1 MAKPGHVTP
10 TGVWSIFGA
19 CCILTGME
27 LKRHKVKEYFYIVV
41 GSFITALGIAV
52 FANPAKIASGG
63 VSGIATILYH
73 SFGWD
78 PGMMILIQSI
88 PLFLV
93 GMKIFG
99 AQYGVKSLIGTILLS
114 VFTSGICLVIG
125 YDGILDYKQPMSVL
139 LSALFGGV
147 LLGTG
152 VGLVMKSGSNTGGT
166 DIIAQILARYTK
178 LTLGTSLFLVDAVI
192 ILISAF
198 TFGIE
203 SALYAI
209 ITVYITGVV
218 IDKVVLSMGT
228 RYAKTVYII
237 SDKREQI
244 SQAILEELGHGGT
257 ILHATGMY
265 TGYDRPVIMTVV
277 PNQKISRLT
286 NIVHEI
292 DDNAFMI
299 VQEAYQVLGEGF
311 TPIAKAALA
320 SQADVTQMSKP
331 KPEAH
336 EKRNPDVTH

>member
-1 MAKPGHVTP
+1 MY
-10 TGVWSIFGA
+10 TGD
-19 CCILTGME
+19 ME
-27 LKRHKVKEYFYIVV
+27 IKRHKVIEYFYIAV
-41 GSFITALGIAV
+41 GSFITAIGVAV
-52 FANPAKIASGG
+52 FTNPAKIASGG

-78 PGMMILIQSI
+78 PGLMILVQSF
-88 PLFLV
+88 PLFLI

-99 AQYGVKSLIGTILLS
+99 AQYGLKSLLGTLLLS
-114 VFTSGICLVIG
+114 AFTSGICLVIG
-125 YDGILDYKQPMSVL
+125 YDGILNYDHQMNVL

-147 LLGTG
+147 FMGTG
-152 VGLVMKSGSNTGGT
+152 IGLVMKSGSNTGGT
-166 DIIAQILARYTK
+166 DIVAQIIARYTR

-192 ILISAF
+192 ILASAF

-203 SALYAI
+203 SAMYAI
-209 ITVYITGVV
+209 ITVYITGLV

-237 SDKREQI
+237 SDQREQI
-244 SQAILEELGHGGT
+244 SQAIMKELGHGGT
-257 ILHATGMY
+257 LLHATGMY
-265 TGYDRPVIMTVV
+265 TGSDRTVIMTVV

-292 DDNAFMI
+292 DEKAFMI

-320 SQADVTQMSKP
+320 SQADVTQVAKQKAESP
-331 KPEAH
+331 DH
-336 EKRNPDVTH
+336 RSPDVSH

>member
-1 MAKPGHVTP
+1 
-10 TGVWSIFGA
+10 
-19 CCILTGME
+19 ME
-27 LKRHKVKEYFYIVV
+27 IKRHKVTEYFYIAV
-41 GSFITALGIAV
+41 GSFITAVGVAV

-63 VSGIATILYH
+63 VSGVATILYH

-78 PGMMILIQSI
+78 PGLMIMVQSV

-99 AQYGVKSLIGTILLS
+99 AQYGLKSLIGTLLLS
-114 VFTSGICLVIG
+114 AFTSGICLMIG
-125 YDGILDYKQPMSVL
+125 YDGILSYDHPMSVL

-147 LLGTG
+147 IMGTG
-152 VGLVMKSGSNTGGT
+152 IGLVMKSGSNTGGT

-192 ILISAF
+192 IVASAF

-237 SDKREQI
+237 SDQREQI

-257 ILHATGMY
+257 LLHATGMY
-265 TGYDRPVIMTVV
+265 TGNDRTVIMTVV

-292 DDNAFMI
+292 DDKAFMI

-320 SQADVTQMSKP
+320 SQSDVTQMSRQKP
-331 KPEAH
+331 DNQEH
-336 EKRNPDVTH
+336 RSPDVPR

>member
-1 MAKPGHVTP
+1 
-10 TGVWSIFGA
+10 
-19 CCILTGME
+19 ME
-27 LKRHKVKEYFYIVV
+27 IKRHKVTEYFYIAV
-41 GSFITALGIAV
+41 GSFITAVGVAV

-63 VSGIATILYH
+63 VSGVATILYH

-78 PGMMILIQSI
+78 PGLMIMVQSV

-99 AQYGVKSLIGTILLS
+99 AQYGLKSLIGTLLLS
-114 VFTSGICLVIG
+114 AFTSGICLMIG
-125 YDGILDYKQPMSVL
+125 YDGILSYDHPMSVL

-147 LLGTG
+147 IMGTG
-152 VGLVMKSGSNTGGT
+152 IGLVMKSGSNTGGT

-192 ILISAF
+192 IVASAF

-237 SDKREQI
+237 SDQREQI

-257 ILHATGMY
+257 LLHATGMY
-265 TGYDRPVIMTVV
+265 TGNDRTVIMTVV

-292 DDNAFMI
+292 DDKAFMI

-320 SQADVTQMSKP
+320 SQSDVTQMSRQRP
-331 KPEAH
+331 DNQEH
-336 EKRNPDVTH
+336 RSPDVPR

>member
-1 MAKPGHVTP
+1 
-10 TGVWSIFGA
+10 
-19 CCILTGME
+19 ME
-27 LKRHKVKEYFYIVV
+27 IKRHKVTEYFYIAV
-41 GSFITALGIAV
+41 GSFITAVGVAV

-63 VSGIATILYH
+63 VSGVATILYH

-78 PGMMILIQSI
+78 PGLMIMVQSV

-99 AQYGVKSLIGTILLS
+99 AQYGLKSLIGTLLLS
-114 VFTSGICLVIG
+114 AFTSGICLVIG
-125 YDGILDYKQPMSVL
+125 YDGILSYDHPMSVL

-147 LLGTG
+147 IMGTG

-192 ILISAF
+192 IVASAF

-237 SDKREQI
+237 SDQREQI

-257 ILHATGMY
+257 LLHATGMY
-265 TGYDRPVIMTVV
+265 TGNDRTVIMTVV

-292 DDNAFMI
+292 DDKAFMI

-320 SQADVTQMSKP
+320 SQSDVTQMSRQKP
-331 KPEAH
+331 DNQEH
-336 EKRNPDVTH
+336 RSPDVPR